1 MKHLLITG
9 ASGNLGSELIQHFNF
24 NQYDKVYL
32 VRSEEKI
39 KLPELWSN
47 KFEIFQGYDLSDEE
61 AVKQIFESIIVSKE
75 DELFVI
81 HLVGGYTGGKFFWE
95 FGLNDLKN
103 MLDKNLISSFL
114 ISKYTARVVKEC
126 SGGSIVLISSK
137 LSIAYEAKRSVYS
150 ISKSALNFLVKI
162 VEVEGKEINL
172 TANALLPKIILTNEN
187 KKWISETDYPKYI
200 SPQKISDQIEYIFR
214 NYKSLNGNL
223 LLFND

>member
-1 MKHLLITG
+1 MKYLLITG

-32 VRSEEKI
+32 VSSEEKI

-75 DELFVI
+75 DEIFVI
-81 HLVGGYTGGKFFWE
+81 HLVGGYIGGKFFWE

-114 ISKYTARVVKEC
+114 IFI
-126 SGGSIVLISSK
+126 G
-137 LSIAYEAKRSVYS
+137 
-150 ISKSALNFLVKI
+150 
-162 VEVEGKEINL
+162 
-172 TANALLPKIILTNEN
+172 
-187 KKWISETDYPKYI
+187 
-200 SPQKISDQIEYIFR
+200 
-214 NYKSLNGNL
+214 
-223 LLFND
+223 